1 MGAVRGRL
9 ADLTL
14 VVLLAVLGCETTPSD
29 APPTVDIVAEDYE
42 FTAPDTVRSGWTTLR
57 LHNQG
62 SEHHLFTFVGLPDGV
77 TYADFEQG
85 FLAPGDSLWSLVLDG
100 TIEESA
106 FGERFR
112 TLLPGWYSD
121 LVQPGGVSLTAP
133 GRTAQ
138 TTVRLE
144 PGVHVLECYVLTS
157 EEEYHLLEGMAHR
170 VEVVPPSNGADPP
183 AADHDLELSDLD
195 LTGVRDLSSGEH
207 TFAFHF
213 LEDPKA
219 LPYQH
224 VHLARLDENT
234 DVQALAEWM
243 KVDPVMP
250 SPVEF
255 LGGPQHMPAVNTAY
269 ATFELEP
276 GQYAWVVGGPPEQ
289 GEIETF
295 TVE

>member
-1 MGAVRGRL
+1 MNSIARL
-9 ADLTL
+9 TVAIS
-14 VVLLAVLGCETTPSD
+14 LLGSTAALGCGGERPGSPPS
-29 APPTVDIVAEDYE
+29 VDIVAEDYE

-62 SEHHLFTFVGLPDGV
+62 SEDHLFTFIRLPDGV
-77 TYADFEQG
+77 TYEDFEREA
-85 FLAPGDSLWSLVLDG
+85 LAPLDSVWSLVLDG

-106 FGERFR
+106 FGE
-112 TLLPGWYSD
+112 TVDPLLPDWYSD
-121 LVQPGGVSLTAP
+121 LIQPGGVSLTAP

-170 VEVVPPSNGADPP
+170 VEVVPPSNGAEPP
-183 AADHDLELSDLD
+183 TADHDLELSDLD
-195 LTGVRDLSSGEH
+195 LTGVRDLSPGEH

-213 LEDPKA
+213 LEDPEG
-219 LPYQH
+219 LPWQH

-255 LGGPQHMPAVNTAY
+255 LGGPQHMPAGNTAY
-269 ATFELEP
+269 ATFKLKP
-276 GQYAWVVGGPPEQ
+276 GHYAWGVGEPPEQ
-289 GEIETF
+289 GEVETF
-295 TVE
+295 SVE